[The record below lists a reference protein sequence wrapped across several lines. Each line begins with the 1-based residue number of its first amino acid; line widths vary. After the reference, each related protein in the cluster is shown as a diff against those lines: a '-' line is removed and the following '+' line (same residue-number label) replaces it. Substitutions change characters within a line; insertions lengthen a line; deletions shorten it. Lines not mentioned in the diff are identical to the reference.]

1 MSPASIKISL
11 FNFLAPKFFDYF
23 AIEFTV
29 DISTLVGR
37 LNTSVKLNINLPN
50 CTIFKNWV
58 FESFIYVMKH
68 LQKLYKFLK
77 PVHEFTIIYVE
88 N

>member
-11 FNFLAPKFFDYF
+11 FNFLAPKLFDYF

-50 CTIFKNWV
+50 CTIFN
-58 FESFIYVMKH
+58 
-68 LQKLYKFLK
+68 
-77 PVHEFTIIYVE
+77 